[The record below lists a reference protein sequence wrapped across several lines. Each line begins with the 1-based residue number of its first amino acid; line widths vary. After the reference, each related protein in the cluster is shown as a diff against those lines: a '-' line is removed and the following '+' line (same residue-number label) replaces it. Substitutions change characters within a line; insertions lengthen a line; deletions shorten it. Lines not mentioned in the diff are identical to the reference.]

1 MKLKFVFPILLIALF
16 NVSCSSDDASSDT
29 PINEG
34 EGLKKVQELTNN
46 THTIELFNTSGK
58 FETGYN
64 AISLRI
70 KDNASNNFVENASLS
85 WMPVMQMPAMQH
97 SSPKSKIIK
106 SLGKQTLYEGF
117 IVYQMASPDGSGW
130 SLNIDYSIDGKDYS
144 VHSQIT
150 VSQSDGQNMS
160 SFMGVDNERYVLAL
174 MGPENPKIGINKL
187 KVGLFKMETMM
198 DFPIVEDYKITL
210 DPRMPGMGNHSSPNN
225 TDLTYNGADKTYE
238 GNLSLTMTGYWVLNL
253 KLLND
258 QGDLLKGENITE
270 DHPKSS
276 LYLELEF

>member
-1 MKLKFVFPILLIALF
+1 MKLKYIIPILSIALF
-16 NVSCSSDDASSDT
+16 IMSCSSDDDNSDT
-29 PINEG
+29 IINEV
-34 EGLKKVQELTNN
+34 EDLKKVQELANS
-46 THTIELFNTSGK
+46 THTVELFNTSGK

-64 AISLRI
+64 AISIRI
-70 KDNASNNFVENASLS
+70 KDNTSNTYVENASLS
-85 WMPVMQMPAMQH
+85 WMPVMQMPGMEH
-97 SSPKSKIIK
+97 SSPKSEITK
-106 SLGKQTLYEGF
+106 STGKQTLYDGF
-117 IVYQMASPDGSGW
+117 IVYQMADPDGSGW
-130 SLNIDYSIDGKDYS
+130 SLKIDYTIDGNGYS
-144 VHSQIT
+144 VNSDIT
-150 VSQSDGQNMS
+150 VTQSEYQNVS
-160 SFMGVDNERYVLAL
+160 SFMGADDQRYVLAL

-198 DFPIVEDYKITL
+198 RFPIVEDHKITL

-225 TDLTYNGADKTYE
+225 TDLTYNSADKTYE

-258 QGDLLKGENITE
+258 QGELLKGENITE